1 MNHAQ
6 VNTSWK
12 VTIVADLSA
21 ERRAFEE
28 AEVNRRMNLGALVT
42 CFIPLLHNRL
52 SRQLG
57 QLSTPPTLFSLC
69 SPFLPSSSAL
79 SLFVSLSL
87 PLSWVSTRSFLSR
100 APLSL
105 FYSNPIFLFLP
116 SFFWQPPSSVL
127 SVACP
132 FSLNLFPCVT
142 YSLSKL
148 GVIER
153 NWRTNNYES
162 KACALRL
169 IQYSVSFDRSFL
181 ELNDA

>member
-42 CFIPLLHNRL
+42 CFVPLLHNRL

-79 SLFVSLSL
+79 SFSLSVSLSLSLSLSL
-87 PLSWVSTRSFLSR
+87 PLSWVNTRSFLSR

-116 SFFWQPPSSVL
+116 SFFDNLHPPSFLLSVL
-127 SVACP
+127 S
-132 FSLNLFPCVT
+132 L
-142 YSLSKL
+142 
-148 GVIER
+148 
-153 NWRTNNYES
+153 
-162 KACALRL
+162 
-169 IQYSVSFDRSFL
+169 
-181 ELNDA
+181 

>member
-42 CFIPLLHNRL
+42 CFVPLLHNRL

-79 SLFVSLSL
+79 SLSLSL
-87 PLSWVSTRSFLSR
+87 
-100 APLSL
+100 
-105 FYSNPIFLFLP
+105 FLFLGRA
-116 SFFWQPPSSVL
+116 L
-127 SVACP
+127 AL
-132 FSLNLFPCVT
+132 FSLVLP
-142 YSLSKL
+142 
-148 GVIER
+148 
-153 NWRTNNYES
+153 
-162 KACALRL
+162 
-169 IQYSVSFDRSFL
+169 SVSFIPTPSFYSFL
-181 ELNDA
+181 PFLTTSILRSLPVLSL

>member
-42 CFIPLLHNRL
+42 CFVPLLHNRL

-79 SLFVSLSL
+79 SLSLSL
-87 PLSWVSTRSFLSR
+87 FLFLGRALALFSLVLPSVSFIPTPSFYSFLPFLTTSILRSFCCLSFLSEPI
-100 APLSL
+100 PLCH
-105 FYSNPIFLFLP
+105 
-116 SFFWQPPSSVL
+116 VL
-127 SVACP
+127 TVK
-132 FSLNLFPCVT
+132 VRR
-142 YSLSKL
+142 Y
-148 GVIER
+148 
-153 NWRTNNYES
+153 
-162 KACALRL
+162 
-169 IQYSVSFDRSFL
+169 
-181 ELNDA
+181 